1 MGVLQMHGLH
11 RDRNSVD
18 RRQGKI
24 WIRDSKKLP
33 KGAYGEVSGKDYV
46 PYITDKS
53 RTGGNVAVLIIG
65 IILAAIFAASTTYS
79 GMKAGLTVAAGI
91 PGAIIGS
98 AFVGAFARSKGIL
111 GKNLIQGM
119 SSGGESV
126 ASGFIFVLPAVIL
139 IGSQIT
145 FLEGLAVGVG
155 GVLFGIGIAAI
166 VHNYLIVEEHGKLM
180 YPESMAISET
190 LVASEAGGDSI
201 KYMGIGFVISG
212 FITVLTGS
220 FLNVANNVMSLVG
233 SKFYKWKFDIEVNPL
248 LLGIGF
254 IVGLEVSLTMFA
266 GSILS
271 NFGIAPLIGYFTDMA
286 KDGAMVWNNPAMP
299 LNQMDV
305 GAISSSYVKYIGAG
319 MMLCGGIIGA
329 IKLIPTIIAS
339 IKETLKAKSSAG
351 EGEEGSSIQMIL
363 LLGGVVIGFLA
374 AFLISGNIVM
384 AIIGAI
390 ISLLLSLL
398 FVIVAG
404 RLTGTIGTS
413 NLPVSGMTIASL
425 VIVTLVFVIMG
436 WTDLEANKSLLL
448 FGSFIVVA
456 IAIAGGYTQSQK
468 VTYII
473 GGSKNEM
480 QRYFT
485 IASIV
490 GVIVVVGV
498 ILLLSDQLRATGDNV
513 QFALPQAN
521 LMSTLTSGI
530 MSGSLPWVMI
540 IVGVFMAIVLYA
552 LNLPIMTIAIGFYL
566 PIATTSII
574 LVGALIRL
582 FVELVSKTEKEK
594 EVKVSNGISL
604 SSGLVAGGSI
614 IGLIGIILQVTGVVT
629 PKVPSGFAATNSMA
643 IALLVVLV
651 VLTALPIVLSKVKNN
666 EQE

>member
-1 MGVLQMHGLH
+1 M
-11 RDRNSVD
+11 N
-18 RRQGKI
+18 
-24 WIRDSKKLP
+24 KKLP

-145 FLEGLAVGVG
+145 FFEGLAVGVG
-155 GVLFGIGIAAI
+155 GVIFGIGIAAI

>member
-1 MGVLQMHGLH
+1 M
-11 RDRNSVD
+11 N
-18 RRQGKI
+18 
-24 WIRDSKKLP
+24 KKLP

-155 GVLFGIGIAAI
+155 GVLFGIGVAAI

-286 KDGAMVWNNPAMP
+286 KDGAMVWNNTAMP

-339 IKETLKAKSSAG
+339 IKETLKAKSSTG

-651 VLTALPIVLSKVKNN
+651 VLTALPIILSKVKNN

>member
-1 MGVLQMHGLH
+1 M
-11 RDRNSVD
+11 N
-18 RRQGKI
+18 
-24 WIRDSKKLP
+24 KKLP

-145 FLEGLAVGVG
+145 FFEGLAVGVG

-614 IGLIGIILQVTGVVT
+614 VGLIGIILQVTGVVT

>member
-1 MGVLQMHGLH
+1 
-11 RDRNSVD
+11 
-18 RRQGKI
+18 
-24 WIRDSKKLP
+24 
-33 KGAYGEVSGKDYV
+33 
-46 PYITDKS
+46 
-53 RTGGNVAVLIIG
+53 
-65 IILAAIFAASTTYS
+65 
-79 GMKAGLTVAAGI
+79 
-91 PGAIIGS
+91 
-98 AFVGAFARSKGIL
+98 
-111 GKNLIQGM
+111 
-119 SSGGESV
+119 
-126 ASGFIFVLPAVIL
+126 
-139 IGSQIT
+139 
-145 FLEGLAVGVG
+145 
-155 GVLFGIGIAAI
+155 
-166 VHNYLIVEEHGKLM
+166 
-180 YPESMAISET
+180 
-190 LVASEAGGDSI
+190 
-201 KYMGIGFVISG
+201 
-212 FITVLTGS
+212 
-220 FLNVANNVMSLVG
+220 
-233 SKFYKWKFDIEVNPL
+233 
-248 LLGIGF
+248 
-254 IVGLEVSLTMFA
+254 
-266 GSILS
+266 
-271 NFGIAPLIGYFTDMA
+271 MA

-339 IKETLKAKSSAG
+339 IKETLKAKSSTG

>member
-1 MGVLQMHGLH
+1 M
-11 RDRNSVD
+11 N
-18 RRQGKI
+18 
-24 WIRDSKKLP
+24 KKLP

-126 ASGFIFVLPAVIL
+126 ASGFIFVLPAFIL